1 MIGQGEFAAAIG
13 DWSLVPADPRFR
25 IYRNNVTSALINAL
39 RVRYPVTE
47 RLLGREAFAA
57 CAGSYAETQ
66 RPASPVLIDYGA
78 SFPDHLAAVFHD
90 ARAADLARLES
101 LWWQAY
107 HAADASPL
115 PPEKLSEIPPESW
128 GRARFAFL
136 PSLGLMSS
144 PHAVGSLW
152 QGQDGAFGPQNLVV
166 ARPEADVTLHLM
178 GPAPFALLAR
188 LCHGNTLAEAV
199 ETTSG
204 TYADFNLT
212 QSLQGLLALRI
223 ITGVST

>member
-1 MIGQGEFAAAIG
+1 MIGQHEFAAAIG
-13 DWSLVPADPRFR
+13 DWSLLPADPRFR

-57 CAGSYAETQ
+57 CAGSYAETH
-66 RPASPVLIDYGA
+66 RPASPVLIDYGVN
-78 SFPDHLAAVFHD
+78 FPDHLATVFHA

-115 PPEKLSEIPPESW
+115 PPAKLSEIPPESW
-128 GRARFAFL
+128 GLARFAFL

-152 QGQDGAFGPQNLVV
+152 QGQDGACGPQNVVV
-166 ARPEADVTLHLM
+166 ARPEAEVTLHLM
-178 GPAPFALLAR
+178 GPAPFMLLSALYQ
-188 LCHGNTLAEAV
+188 GNTLAEAV
-199 ETTSG
+199 EATSG
-204 TYADFNLT
+204 IHADFDIT

>member
-1 MIGQGEFAAAIG
+1 M
-13 DWSLVPADPRFR
+13 
-25 IYRNNVTSALINAL
+25 
-39 RVRYPVTE
+39 
-47 RLLGREAFAA
+47 
-57 CAGSYAETQ
+57 
-66 RPASPVLIDYGA
+66 LIDYGA
-78 SFPDHLAAVFHD
+78 SFPDHLAAVSHD

-152 QGQDGAFGPQNLVV
+152 QGQDGAFGPQNVVV

-178 GPAPFALLAR
+178 GPAPFTLLAG

>member
-25 IYRNNVTSALINAL
+25 IYRNNVTAALINAL

-47 RLLGREAFAA
+47 RLLGRESFAA

-78 SFPDHLAAVFHD
+78 SFPDHLAAVSHV
-90 ARAADLARLES
+90 ACAADLARLES

-115 PPEKLSEIPPESW
+115 PAEKLSEIPPESW
-128 GRARFAFL
+128 GMARFAFL
-136 PSLGLMSS
+136 PSLGLLSS
-144 PHAVGSLW
+144 PHAVGAIW
-152 QGQDGAFGPQNLVV
+152 QGQDGTCGPQNVVV
-166 ARPEADVTLHLM
+166 ARPEAEVTLHLM
-178 GPAPFALLAR
+178 EPAPFALLTR
-188 LCHGNTLAEAV
+188 LCNGNTLAEAV
-199 ETTSG
+199 EATSRLH
-204 TYADFNLT
+204 ADFDLT

>member
-1 MIGQGEFAAAIG
+1 MIGQREFAAAIG

-78 SFPDHLAAVFHD
+78 SFPEHLAAVSR
-90 ARAADLARLES
+90 AACAADLARLES

-115 PPEKLSEIPPESW
+115 PPEKLSGIPPESW
-128 GRARFAFL
+128 GLARFAFL

-152 QGQDGAFGPQNLVV
+152 QGEDGTCGPQNVVV
-166 ARPEADVTLHLM
+166 ARPEADVTLHLL
-178 GPAPFALLAR
+178 GSAPFMLLSV
-188 LCHGNTLAEAV
+188 LCHGVALAEAV
-199 ETTSG
+199 ETTSN
-204 TYADFNLT
+204 TYADFDLA

-223 ITGVST
+223 ITGVSA